1 MKKITCQQIRDA
13 LKFKLKLVK
22 PNRIWLF
29 DKHYCAV
36 NKDEFKDIL
45 KEVEPIKVKY
55 QAELFDCEDYAHV
68 LSAFVKLKAASSYSY
83 GIAFGEIT
91 GRDTLLGNIH
101 TLNFLITE
109 SEEAFYFEP
118 MDMEFVEE
126 KDKYSPFY
134 ARI

>member
-1 MKKITCQQIRDA
+1 MKKITCQDIRDA
-13 LKFKLKLVK
+13 LKFKLNLIK

-36 NKDEFKDIL
+36 NKDEFEDIL
-45 KEVEPIKVKY
+45 KDIEPIRVEYKT
-55 QAELFDCEDYAHV
+55 ELFDCEDYAHV
-68 LSAFVKLKAASSYSY
+68 ISAFVKLKAASSYPF

-91 GRDTLLGNIH
+91 GRDSVFGNIH

-109 SEEAFYFEP
+109 DKNAIYFEP
-118 MDMEFVEE
+118 MDMKFIE
-126 KDKYSPFY
+126 DKYDPFY